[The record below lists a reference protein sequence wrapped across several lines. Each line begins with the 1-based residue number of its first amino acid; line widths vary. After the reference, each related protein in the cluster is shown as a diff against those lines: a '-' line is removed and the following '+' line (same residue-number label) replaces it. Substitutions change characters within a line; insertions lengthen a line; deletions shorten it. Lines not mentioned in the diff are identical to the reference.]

1 MTTLD
6 FFLILF
12 LIAAAILI
20 VGFLFERRKLKKKA
34 LEASDIFKIIGG
46 SKMANY
52 GPFSPIV
59 TLSRVEPLLPAPTL
73 VSHVQDP
80 GDPSREITAWAL
92 PSADKNGNPITAM
105 SALHVYAQAKGIV
118 GELVA
123 LLGMEPNAVVP
134 ITPAQAGQTVN
145 VIVGGLGFGDYDLT
159 ARIQE

>member
-1 MTTLD
+1 MTTLE
-6 FFLILF
+6 FILG
-12 LIAAAILI
+12 LVLLAALI
-20 VGFLFERRKLKKKA
+20 VIIGFIIERRLIKKQ
-34 LEASDIFKIIGG
+34 ASIFKIYGG
-46 SKMANY
+46 KNMANY

-123 LLGMEPNAVVP
+123 LLGMEPNTVVP